1 LKQLIVA
8 DSIRTPSGSS
18 ATGMLIDGDHV
29 IEVGD
34 ASGLRSEGAREL
46 RYPSAVVIPG
56 LRDAHLHPLGLAS
69 PGLDLGGIAGI
80 TELRALIAQT
90 EGTIIGTG
98 LDEHTLSD
106 GRLPTRHDLDDVD
119 RPVLLYRVCGHIAVA
134 NTAALEAVGL
144 DPATP
149 DPAGGALDRDQDGA
163 PTGILRETAISLVAS
178 RLETAPVEPGRL
190 LAVLQHLTALGITS
204 IGAVVTSAWSERIEP
219 LIDIAGDL
227 PLRVHA
233 IVEALDRPT
242 IRALDRSHLVFGG
255 VKAFADGSLGGRTAA
270 LRYPYSDDPTTTGVL
285 RLNRADVMS
294 RARLAL
300 DAGGM
305 VAVHAIGDRAMDEV
319 LDCFEVL
326 IDEGAS
332 PPRLRVEHASI
343 ADDDQLGRMADM
355 GVTACIQ
362 PAFVPSDGPWLSQR
376 LGPVRARLVYRFAAM
391 HTAGIPTSGGSDAPV
406 ESPDP
411 FAGMAA
417 ARDRGGFH
425 LEESLSAE
433 QAFALFTTGAAESLG
448 EPVPLS
454 SGAPADFTVVDRDPV
469 LASPESLRR
478 TRVVSTWVAGRE
490 IYHS

>member
-1 LKQLIVA
+1 LKRLIVA
-8 DSIRTPSGSS
+8 DSIRTPTGSS
-18 ATGMLIDGDHV
+18 ATGLLIDGGHV

-34 ASGLRSEGAREL
+34 ARSLRSEDTLEVH
-46 RYPSAVVIPG
+46 YPAAVVIPG

-69 PGLDLGGIAGI
+69 PGLDLGDIADI

-90 EGTIIGTG
+90 EGTIIGSG

-106 GRLPTRHDLDDVD
+106 GRLPTRHDLDDID
-119 RPVLLYRVCGHIAVA
+119 RPVLLYRVCGHIAIA
-134 NTAALEAVGL
+134 NTAALEAAGL

-149 DPAGGALDRDQDGA
+149 DPVGGAIDRDHGGA

-190 LAVLQHLTALGITS
+190 LAVLQHLSTLGITS

-219 LIDIAGDL
+219 LIDLAGDL

-233 IVEALDRPT
+233 IVEALDQPT
-242 IRALDRSHLVFGG
+242 IRALDHSLLMFGG
-255 VKAFADGSLGGRTAA
+255 VKAFADGSFGGRTAA
-270 LRYPYSDDPTTTGVL
+270 LREPYNDDPTTAGVL
-285 RLNRADVMS
+285 RLDRADVIS
-294 RARLAL
+294 RARVAL
-300 DAGGM
+300 DAGGI
-305 VAVHAIGDRAMDEV
+305 VAVHAIGDLAIDKV
-319 LDCFEVL
+319 LDCFEEL

-332 PPRLRVEHASI
+332 PRSLRVEHASI
-343 ADDDQLGRMADM
+343 ADDEQLGRMADL
-355 GVTACIQ
+355 GVTACVQ
-362 PAFVPSDGPWLSQR
+362 PAFVPSDGPWLSRR
-376 LGPVRARLVYRFAAM
+376 LGSDRASLVYRFAAM
-391 HTAGIPTSGGSDAPV
+391 HRAGIPTSGGSDAPV

-433 QAFALFTTGAAESLG
+433 QAFALFTASAAESLG
-448 EPVPLS
+448 EQVPLS

-469 LASPESLRR
+469 LASPDSLRR
-478 TRVVSTWVAGRE
+478 TRVVATWVAGSE